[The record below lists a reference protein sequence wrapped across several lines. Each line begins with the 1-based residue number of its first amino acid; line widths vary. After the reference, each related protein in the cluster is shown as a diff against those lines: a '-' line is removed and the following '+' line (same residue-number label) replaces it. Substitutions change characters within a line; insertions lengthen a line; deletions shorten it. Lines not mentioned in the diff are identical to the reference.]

1 MLCDNMNTIELTC
14 YTEIEPATNSPT
26 TFAQYVYK
34 LVPFPQLVDRQ
45 VGHARVD
52 IKIKVHKDEITLIFF
67 LQIIIIIKIIV
78 LWVYGKY
85 LVTKLCQ
92 KSIETS
98 SNHRDMWVPRHML

>member
-1 MLCDNMNTIELTC
+1 MLYDNMNTIELTC
-14 YTEIEPATNSPT
+14 YTEIEHATNSPT

-67 LQIIIIIKIIV
+67 SNNNNNENNSSMGIRQIFGYKIMPKV
-78 LWVYGKY
+78 
-85 LVTKLCQ
+85 
-92 KSIETS
+92 
-98 SNHRDMWVPRHML
+98 N